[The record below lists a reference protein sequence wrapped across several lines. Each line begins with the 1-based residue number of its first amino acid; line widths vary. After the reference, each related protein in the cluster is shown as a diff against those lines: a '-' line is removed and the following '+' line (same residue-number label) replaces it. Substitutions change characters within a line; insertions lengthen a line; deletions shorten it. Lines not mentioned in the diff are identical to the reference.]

1 MRRTV
6 VAIALTVSACAG
18 AGELPGRMADTS
30 VTLAAPVVPAMTMPG
45 PEPESEPESEPDEFT
60 ADDLWELH
68 DRLISCLSAPPSC
81 DVASIAL
88 AGSGAHSD
96 LSRLLDARRRDG
108 LVAVPSPT
116 PMRRQVHRWWSD
128 SGSASVQWCWLDD
141 LVLVAGDRG
150 ARPPVIVDD
159 TAVALDEVWTLSRV
173 QQQWLLSHR
182 QTTRR
187 AEGIGSWCG

>member
-1 MRRTV
+1 
-6 VAIALTVSACAG
+6 
-18 AGELPGRMADTS
+18 
-30 VTLAAPVVPAMTMPG
+30 
-45 PEPESEPESEPDEFT
+45 
-60 ADDLWELH
+60 
-68 DRLISCLSAPPSC
+68 
-81 DVASIAL
+81 
-88 AGSGAHSD
+88 
-96 LSRLLDARRRDG
+96 
-108 LVAVPSPT
+108 
-116 PMRRQVHRWWSD
+116 
-128 SGSASVQWCWLDD
+128 LDD